1 MKMERTLPQP
11 RDTRLD
17 QDDLDA
23 AHLRPTSLLQPDEGV
38 VCVLHETVCGMAIWR
53 YDVIE

>member
-38 VCVLHETVCGMAIWR
+38 VFVLHETVCGMAIWR